1 LKVSEKLSLID
12 RIGRE
17 LQKRMSYG
25 EIDTFLGAFGVNCKN
40 INPSVNSKWVYVK
53 ELLADADEN
62 LILTIADD
70 LEIEH
75 DFINAITKVSSAWS
89 PGQFRLFLS
98 HISSFKVQTVRLQQS
113 LKKYSISSFVAHVDI
128 EPNKEWQ
135 LEIEAAL
142 QTMDALAAL
151 LMPGFKESNWC
162 DQEVGV
168 AVGRN
173 VLIIPIRKG
182 LDPYGFI
189 GKYQGIQALNKNVGE
204 VAEDIFNVIL
214 KSSKTRS
221 KIISSLAN
229 NISQSTNIEDAIEK
243 TLIMSSIVDISKDV
257 IESMRLSV
265 VQNKI
270 LINSNS
276 FVEEIN
282 KLFNQYSIEKINL
295 GGMVVQPEWDDD
307 IPF

>member
-1 LKVSEKLSLID
+1 MQLNTSKGRINSEKLSLID

-53 ELLADADEN
+53 ELLGDADEN
-62 LILTIADD
+62 LNLAIADD

-75 DFINAITKVSSAWS
+75 DFINEVTKVSSAWS
-89 PGQFRLFLS
+89 PGQLRLLLS

-135 LEIEAAL
+135 LEI
-142 QTMDALAAL
+142 
-151 LMPGFKESNWC
+151 
-162 DQEVGV
+162 
-168 AVGRN
+168 
-173 VLIIPIRKG
+173 G

-189 GKYQGIQALNKNVGE
+189 DKNQGIQALNKNVGE
-204 VAEDIFNVIL
+204 VAKDIFNVIL

-229 NISQSTNIEDAIEK
+229 NISPSTNIEDAIEK
-243 TLIMSSIVDISKDV
+243 TLIMRSIVDISKDV
-257 IESMRLSV
+257 IENMRLSI

-270 LINSNS
+270 LIDSNS
-276 FVEEIN
+276 FVEEMN

-295 GGMVVQPEWDDD
+295 GGMVVQPKWDDD